1 MDLPIDSMAI
11 FDSYVAV
18 YQRVIPPVIFIGC
31 QNTGD
36 AVDAVDHGED
46 IEAPQWGWAVKQPW

>member
-1 MDLPIDSMAI
+1 MAI